1 MRASMFPAAGLLLL
15 AIALFPACSNEAAQA
30 SPPAQASAAS
40 GLPDRDPALAH
51 KLVSEGAVLLDVRTP
66 GEFAAGH
73 LDGAVNV
80 PVDELES
87 RMPEIDKLAGGDKN
101 RPIVVYCQAG
111 GRAGRAKQKLV
122 DAGHPQVTNL
132 GGMRDWDEN

>member
-1 MRASMFPAAGLLLL
+1 MRVSLDFLARVALVALVLTPACAQDAQAPATVPTHTPAAG
-15 AIALFPACSNEAAQA
+15 
-30 SPPAQASAAS
+30 

-66 GEFAAGH
+66 EEFAEKH

-87 RMPEIDKLAGGDKN
+87 RMAEVDKLTGGDGKK
-101 RPIVVYCQAG
+101 PIVVYCQAG
-111 GRAGRAKQKLV
+111 GRAGRAKDKLV
-122 DAGHPQVTNL
+122 KGGHEQVTNL
-132 GGMRDWDEN
+132 GGIGAWDR